1 MPVEVRNFVLKL
13 ILDIAKVNN
22 KKKSCN
28 KKFCY
33 DCLQKNFPSFWGSR
47 NNKDWKCPC
56 CSDECTCIQCKKNM
70 IKENNLRNKIDIVGE
85 GNTVGDYKYREQI
98 RTDRCFM
105 ERNEDVVMEREA
117 HYKKI
122 MRNDSNMQNNFP
134 LENPNSYKNAVMN
147 ENEFYT
153 NEYFNSDNSFDFNKL
168 FKSLQ
173 FSKVHLEKFSTF
185 HRPKVIMN

>member
-1 MPVEVRNFVLKL
+1 MNL
-13 ILDIAKVNN
+13 ILDVAKVNN

-33 DCLQKNFPSFWGSR
+33 DCLQKNFPSFWGIR

-70 IKENNLRNKIDIVGE
+70 IKEKNLRNKIEIESE
-85 GNTVGDYKYREQI
+85 GNSGGVYKYLEHI
-98 RTDRCFM
+98 RADRSFM
-105 ERNEDVVMEREA
+105 ERNEDVVMERGA
-117 HYKKI
+117 NVKI
-122 MRNDSNMQNNFP
+122 RMGNDSNMQNNIP
-134 LENPNSYKNAVMN
+134 LENLDAYESVCLN
-147 ENEFYT
+147 ENEFFT

-173 FSKVHLEKFSTF
+173 FSKIHLEKFSTF
-185 HRPKVIMN
+185 HRPKVIYELYGK